1 MSPLSL
7 RKQLDGVGRMVA
19 RWRAQLKLVFG
30 VAAVLAFVW
39 AFSMLDLWLQYGRP
53 GRFVIWLGMVGLAVA
68 MAAWVMRATR
78 CSFTPQAVAAMLEK
92 AFPQLDNHLINFL
105 QFASNPEDDPFRQAY
120 VQKGPPSWRGL
131 NLSAM
136 KNRRAHR
143 RATLALLAAC
153 VLVAAPGLFLGRA
166 WGIAVWRV
174 VNPFSDTQ
182 PAALT
187 HILKVSPGDTTVLQ
201 GSPVVLKVVVQG
213 HKGHKV
219 SLDVE
224 PADREKTSYALG
236 EISGSGPQ
244 EFPHRLPKVNTVV
257 KYRFR
262 AGDAPFPKWFTV
274 ETRPPLG
281 FTELRAT
288 VKPPAYTGLAA
299 REFDGMADD
308 ISIPTG
314 SQLELRLQSNLPIET
329 LDMVRGKDKQTMVS
343 RGERTAWQGNVTVVD
358 ASPVRLVAVGE
369 TGDRVEQSVRFAF
382 EPDRLPGIKVISP
395 EGRPVLAPGA
405 APSISFSV
413 TDDYGLGEVVMEQV
427 AAGGTR
433 DAKGKVL
440 QTWNVNGKKEFV
452 QTWQDNAWHS
462 REETIL
468 AYRIVAR
475 DNCPVDV
482 EKRVS
487 RSAAIVFNA
496 PSVQQVADE
505 RNKLENEAFAA
516 LSKVIEMQRE
526 NLARTRSYQEV
537 LDTTTSA
544 QWKETSDRQAEIRE
558 LTRQLL
564 SSPLQPLGNLTPTAK
579 KLYMNEMAQ
588 IIPLLAGIP
597 QTEDSL
603 RPARVTRAVHM
614 EEKILRQLTFADV
627 SAAKSKVQR
636 RVSALSSMLARM
648 IREQGAVLKLTQTCV
663 QQSTT
668 VGEQLIDCQ
677 DELAMDVTDFQKS
690 CRMESA
696 AVVGTD
702 EKYAAVL
709 TTLADACEEKRIRD
723 DMMMACEQLE
733 ENKPGGA
740 VPHEEQA
747 LGKLKELLA
756 MLDEIVANED
766 LGEQEDLLE
775 AIEEAKER
783 FEKIK
788 EVHKAA
794 LETMEMV
801 KEQMDKSTK
810 DVDLLEEE
818 YEELLKNTREALLQ
832 VPTDLNIFMEL
843 NVAND
848 IVEDVFSV
856 FEEIEQKG
864 GSEEWGAGEVE
875 ERALAKRE
883 EYLEGMEEAEGR
895 LDELEQWLMETPDF
909 KKITAEPFDQEE
921 MPEAGI
927 ALGALKTEAED
938 LIGDLMEKQEDL
950 GEEADDG
957 AINTSVP
964 DMVPG
969 NEVKEGDVASFAAQ
983 GKSGNETPDHKEQ
996 DGRSNVGRQGMSV
1009 GETAAGSGTINE
1021 GDKNIE
1027 ERRTQEPTQS
1037 GQVDVD
1043 GEDVDTKATGGGK
1056 LGTGKADDV
1065 GMEGGVKRMDST
1077 EAGSMEGLH
1086 SLMAKHADAMYAKAS
1101 MQNVRAGSLKDAAHH
1116 LRQASDAIAKGNIAQ
1131 LKEHRKMALAAMQR
1145 AQAQLDAASTG
1156 SFSMQQNPSFIDDV
1170 VDGGP
1175 ELAPPKYR
1183 ELVAEYYKLLN
1194 SSL

>member
-1 MSPLSL
+1 MSPFSL
-7 RKQLDGVGRMVA
+7 RKQLEGVGHMVA
-19 RWRAQLKLVFG
+19 RWRAQLKLVFSI
-30 VAAVLAFVW
+30 AAVLAFVW

-53 GRFVIWLGMVGLAVA
+53 GRFVIWMGMVGLAVA
-68 MAAWVMRATR
+68 MGSWVLRATR
-78 CSFTPQAVAAMLEK
+78 GAFTPQAVAAMIEK

-105 QFASNPEDDPFRQAY
+105 QFASSPEDDPFREAY
-120 VQKGPPSWRGL
+120 VKKGPPSWRGL
-131 NLSAM
+131 NLSDM

-143 RATLALLAAC
+143 RASLALFAAC
-153 VLVAAPGLFLGRA
+153 ALIAAPGLFMGRA
-166 WGIAVWRV
+166 WGVAVWRV
-174 VNPFSDTQ
+174 VNPFSDTP
-182 PAALT
+182 PATLT
-187 HILKVSPGDTTVLQ
+187 HILEVKPGDTTVLQ
-201 GSPVVLKVVVQG
+201 GSPAIMTVVVQG

-224 PADREKTSYALG
+224 PADREKTTYALG
-236 EISGSGPQ
+236 EISADGPQ
-244 EFPHRLPKVNTVV
+244 EFKHRLPKVNTVV

-262 AGDAPFPKWFTV
+262 AGDSPFPKWFKL

-281 FTELRAT
+281 FNELRAT
-288 VKPPAYTGLAA
+288 VKPPAYTKLEV
-299 REFDGMADD
+299 RDFDGMEDD

-314 SQLELRLQSNLPIET
+314 SQLEIKLQSNLPVET
-329 LDMVRGKDKQTMVS
+329 LAMIRGKDEKPMLA
-343 RGERTAWQGNVTVVD
+343 RGDRTAWQGGLTVSD

-369 TGDRVEQSVRFAF
+369 MGDRVEQSIRFAF
-382 EPDRLPGIKVISP
+382 QPDRLPGIRVISP
-395 EGRPVLAPGA
+395 EGRPVLASGA
-405 APSISFSV
+405 APAISFSV
-413 TDDYGLGEVVMEQV
+413 SDDYGLGDVVMEQIT
-427 AAGGTR
+427 AGGSR
-433 DAKGKVL
+433 EAKGKVL
-440 QTWNVNGKKEFV
+440 QTWNAGGKKEFV
-452 QTWQDNAWHS
+452 QTWRDDAWHS
-462 REETIL
+462 REERIL

-475 DNCPVDV
+475 DNCPFGD

-496 PSVQQVADE
+496 PSVDQVAEE

-516 LSKVIEMQRE
+516 LSKVIEMQRK
-526 NLARTRSYQEV
+526 NLAKTRSYQEV
-537 LDTTTSA
+537 LATSTPA
-544 QWKETSDRQAEIRE
+544 HWKETAERQTEIRE
-558 LTRQLL
+558 LTRELL

-579 KLYMNEMAQ
+579 KLYINEMAQ
-588 IIPLLAGIP
+588 VIPLLAGVP
-597 QTEDSL
+597 QTEQSQ
-603 RPARVTRAVHM
+603 RPPRVTRAVNM

-636 RVSALSSMLARM
+636 RVSALSGMLARM
-648 IREQGAVLKLTQTCV
+648 IKEESEVIKQTKVCTE
-663 QQSTT
+663 QSTT
-668 VGEQLIDCQ
+668 VGEQLIDRQ

-696 AVVGTD
+696 AVVGND
-702 EKYAAVL
+702 EKFAAVL
-709 TTLADACEEKRIRD
+709 TMLADACEEKKVRD
-723 DMMMACEQLE
+723 DMMLASEQLE
-733 ENKPGGA
+733 ENKPDGA

-747 LGKLKELLA
+747 LAKLKELLA
-756 MLDEIVANED
+756 MLDEVVANDE
-766 LGEQEDLLE
+766 LGEQESLLE

-783 FEKIK
+783 FKKIK
-788 EVHKAA
+788 EVQKKA

-818 YEELLKNTREALLQ
+818 YQELLKNTREALLQ

-856 FEEIEQKG
+856 FEEVEQKA
-864 GSEEWGAGEVE
+864 GSENMTAGDVE

-927 ALGALKTEAED
+927 SLGALKTEAED
-938 LIGDLMEKQEDL
+938 LIGDLMEKQDDMD
-950 GEEADDG
+950 EEADDG
-957 AINTSVP
+957 AINTAVP

-969 NEVKEGDVASFAAQ
+969 NEVKEGDVTSFAAQ

-1021 GDKNIE
+1021 GDENIE

-1077 EAGSMEGLH
+1077 EAGSVEGLH
-1086 SLMAKHADAMYAKAS
+1086 SLMATRADAMYAKAS
-1101 MQNVRAGSLKDAAHH
+1101 MQNVRADSLKNAAHH
-1116 LRQASDAIAKGNIAQ
+1116 LRQVSDAIAKGNIAQ
-1131 LKEHRKMALAAMQR
+1131 IKEHRKMALASMRR

-1156 SFSMQQNPSFIDDV
+1156 SFNLQQTPSFIDDV

-1194 SSL
+1194 DSL

>member
-1 MSPLSL
+1 MSPVSL
-7 RKQLDGVGRMVA
+7 RKQLEGVGHMVA
-19 RWRAQLKLVFG
+19 RWRAQLKLILG
-30 VAAVLAFVW
+30 IAAVLAFVW
-39 AFSMLDLWLQYGRP
+39 AFSMLDIWLQYGRP
-53 GRFVIWLGMVGLAVA
+53 GRFMIWLGMVALVVA
-68 MAAWVMRATR
+68 MVSWALRSGR
-78 CSFTPQAVAAMLEK
+78 SKFSPQAVAAMIEK

-105 QFASNPEDDPFRQAY
+105 QFASGSEDDPFRQAY
-120 VQKGPPSWRGL
+120 VKKGPPNWRSL
-131 NLSAM
+131 NFSEM
-136 KNRRAHR
+136 KNRRVHR
-143 RATLALLAAC
+143 RAMFALLATC
-153 VLVAAPGLFLGRA
+153 MLIVAPGLFLGRA
-166 WGIAVWRV
+166 WAVAVWRV

-187 HILKVSPGDTTVLQ
+187 QILKVTPGDTTVLQ
-201 GSPVVLKVVVQG
+201 GQPVVLKVVVQG
-213 HKGHKV
+213 HNGHKV
-219 SLDVE
+219 SVDIE
-224 PADREKTSYALG
+224 PSDREKTTYALG
-236 EISGSGPQ
+236 NVSADGAQ
-244 EFPHRLPKVNTVV
+244 EFKHRLPKVNTGV

-262 AGDAPFPKWFTV
+262 AGDAPFPKWFTLD
-274 ETRPPLG
+274 TRPPLG

-288 VKPPAYTGLAA
+288 VRPPAYTKLPVS
-299 REFDGMADD
+299 EYDGMADD
-308 ISIPTG
+308 ISVPAG
-314 SQLELRLQSNLPIET
+314 SQLDIRLQSNLPIET
-329 LDMVRGKDKQTMVS
+329 LEMARGKDKRAMVS
-343 RGERTAWQGNVTVVD
+343 RGDRTAWQGNLAVSD
-358 ASPVRLVAVGE
+358 ASPVRLTAVGE
-369 TGDRVEQSVRFAF
+369 SGDRVEHSVRFAY
-382 EPDRLPGIKVISP
+382 EPDRVPGIRVISP

-405 APSISFSV
+405 APSIAFSV
-413 TDDYGLGEVVMEQV
+413 SDDHGLSEVVMEQV
-427 AAGGTR
+427 AAGGSR
-433 DAKGKVL
+433 EAAGKVL
-440 QTWNVNGKKEFV
+440 QTWQVGGEKELV
-452 QTWQDNAWHS
+452 QTWQDNQWHS

-475 DNCPVDV
+475 DNYPFGD
-482 EKRVS
+482 EKRVA

-496 PSVQQVADE
+496 PSMSQVAEE
-505 RNKLENEAFAA
+505 RTKLENEAFAA
-516 LSKVIEMQRE
+516 LSKVIELQRE
-526 NLARTRSYQEV
+526 NLARTRSYQET
-537 LDTTTSA
+537 LDTTTSS
-544 QWKETSDRQAEIRE
+544 QWQETAGKQAEIRD
-558 LTRQLL
+558 LTRKLL
-564 SSPLQPLGNLTPTAK
+564 SSPLQPLGNLTATAK
-579 KLYMNEMAQ
+579 KLYITEMAEV
-588 IIPLLAGIP
+588 IPLLSGIP
-597 QTEDSL
+597 QTEDSR
-603 RPARVTRAVHM
+603 RPARVTRAVRM

-636 RVSALSSMLARM
+636 RVSALSGMLARM
-648 IREQGAVLKLTQTCV
+648 IKEQTEVLKLTQACV
-663 QQSTT
+663 KQSTT
-668 VGEQLIDCQ
+668 VGEMLIDRQ
-677 DELAMDVTDFQKS
+677 DELAMDVTDFKKS

-696 AVVGTD
+696 AVVGND
-702 EKYAAVL
+702 EKFAAVL
-709 TTLADACEEKRIRD
+709 AKLADACEEKNVID
-723 DMMMACEQLE
+723 DMMLASEQLE
-733 ENKPGGA
+733 ENNASGA

-747 LGKLKELLA
+747 LLKLKELLA
-756 MLDEIVANED
+756 MLDEVVANDE
-766 LGEQEDLLE
+766 LGEQESLLE
-775 AIEEAKER
+775 AIEEARER

-788 EVHKAA
+788 EVQKKA

-818 YEELLKNTREALLQ
+818 YQELLKNTREAMLQ

-856 FEEIEQKG
+856 FEEIEQQP
-864 GSEEWGAGEVE
+864 GSEQLAAGDVE

-895 LDELEQWLMETPDF
+895 MDELEQWLMEKPDSL
-909 KKITAEPFDQEE
+909 KVTAEPFDQEE

-938 LIGDLMEKQEDL
+938 LIGDLMEKDEDM

-1077 EAGSMEGLH
+1077 EAGSVEGLH
-1086 SLMAKHADAMYAKAS
+1086 SLMASRTDAMYAKAS
-1101 MQNVRAGSLKDAAHH
+1101 MQNVRADSLKDAAHH
-1116 LRQASDAIAKGNIAQ
+1116 LRQASDAVAKGNIEQ
-1131 LKEHRKMALAAMQR
+1131 LKEHRKMALAAMKR
-1145 AQAQLDAASTG
+1145 AQAQLNAASTG
-1156 SFSMQQNPSFIDDV
+1156 SFSLQQNPSFIDDV